1 MILHKEFYYIR
12 HGETEWN
19 KRGIFQG
26 TVDTPL
32 NDTGLAQAEA
42 ASKILKDYPIRTIC
56 CSPLLRTRQTASFT
70 SEALGLEPVY
80 YEDLREVRVGALEG
94 TPRGENYDRWMRGET
109 VVEGAETWGEFSA
122 RAVKGVTQALE
133 HTGPVLIVAHGA
145 FYRAFEQYLG
155 RPDFVKLANC
165 QPLRLTPPSVEFP
178 QWQIVKLG

>member
-1 MILHKEFYYIR
+1 MIPHKEFYYLR
-12 HGETEWN
+12 HGETDWN

-32 NDTGLAQAEA
+32 NETGLAQAEA
-42 ASKILKDYPIRTIC
+42 ASKILKNCPIETLC
-56 CSPLLRTRQTASFT
+56 CSPLQRTRQTAKFS
-70 SEALGLEPVY
+70 ADVLGLEPIY

-94 TPRGENYDRWMRGET
+94 TPRGENYNQWMRGEI
-109 VVEGAETWGEFSA
+109 VVEGAETWEEFSA

-133 HTGPVLIVAHGA
+133 HEGPVLIVAHGA

-155 RPDFVKLANC
+155 TGEHVTLANC
-165 QPLRLTPPSVEFP
+165 QPLKLTPPSVEFP